1 MKNMVRIIANE
12 WGGAYILIT
21 SDHGF
26 LYTYS
31 PLTEDD
37 KVDKTTESDQDVEID
52 RRYAIMQRGAQ
63 PQYLLP
69 VQFLG
74 GETPY
79 DAFAPRRTFAS
90 RRRAVDS
97 TLYMVV
103 SVCRRWSYLLSS
115 ITFCGINRVNIG
127 RTAASMIQSR

>member
-1 MKNMVRIIANE
+1 MVRIIANE

-63 PQYLLP
+63 PRIFCLSA
-69 VQFLG
+69 FLG
-74 GETPY
+74 GGRPTMLS
-79 DAFAPRRTFAS
+79 RRVRTSAS
-90 RRRAVDS
+90 RKKGGGLNFVHGGS
-97 TLYMVV
+97 SLQEMVV
-103 SVCRRWSYLLSS
+103 PVIEYHFLRNQSS
-115 ITFCGINRVNIG
+115 EYR